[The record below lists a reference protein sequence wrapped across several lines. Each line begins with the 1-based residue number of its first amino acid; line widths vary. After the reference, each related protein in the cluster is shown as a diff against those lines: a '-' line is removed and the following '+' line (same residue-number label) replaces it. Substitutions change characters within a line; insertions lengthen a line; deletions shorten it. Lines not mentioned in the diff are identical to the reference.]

1 VRLEC
6 HPATGARW
14 NDLVALFGSRGACA
28 GCWCMWPRRTRAAFE
43 RGKGA
48 GNRRALKRL
57 VDSGAPPGVL
67 AYADGDPVGWC
78 AVAPREACVR
88 LAGSRILAPVDGQPV
103 WSVVCF
109 FIARGFRRRGLSVRL
124 LREAV
129 RFAAARGA
137 RVVEGYPF
145 DLRRGPLPDAFVWHG
160 LASTFRKAGFL
171 EVARRSPTRP
181 IMRRVI
187 RPKGGRRGP
196 SRPRTD

>member
-1 VRLEC
+1 MRFEC
-6 HPATGARW
+6 HPATAARW
-14 NDLVALFGSRGACA
+14 NDLVALFGSRGACG
-28 GCWCMWPRRTRAAFE
+28 GCWCMAARRTRAAFE

-48 GNRRALKRL
+48 GNRRALRRL
-57 VDSGAPPGVL
+57 VTSAEPPGVL
-67 AYADGDPVGWC
+67 AYVDGDPAGWC
-78 AVAPREACVR
+78 AVAPRAACIR
-88 LAGSRILAPVDGQPV
+88 LAGSRVLAPVDDRPV

-137 RVVEGYPF
+137 RIVEGYPF
-145 DLRRGPLPDAFVWHG
+145 DLKRGPLPDPFVWYG
-160 LASTFRKAGFL
+160 LASTFRRAGFT

-187 RPKGGRRGP
+187 RAPGGGRGP